1 MSVSLSP
8 LAGAGW
14 QFFDDNGVPLNGG
27 LLYTYAAGTTTPT
40 ATYTSDNGV
49 TANANPIVLDS
60 SGRTPSEVW
69 LTDGTTYKI
78 AVYTS
83 ASVLIRTWDDIA
95 GVNDFTALE
104 ATLASSTGSSMIG
117 FIQAGTG
124 AVART
129 AQAKMRDVVS
139 VKDFGAV
146 GDAVADDT
154 AAIQAAINQAVAI
167 RGTVF
172 IPPANVG
179 AYYKITSPLTVSAPV
194 SILGDNTFGSLL
206 FGVGMSAGAYILDF
220 NCLAANNVELI
231 HISGL
236 TIRSSDGVPNALRL
250 KNVANVTVKEVRL
263 YGVTT
268 GIAIEG
274 TRCYTHSYEQVVGYQ
289 ISDATVRFAAGF
301 TGGGQFTFDGCTFTT
316 STAAGAVVMPSTAL
330 ADNLSFIG
338 CNWEQCVGVGVFIAG
353 TCTGIS
359 FVGCRTEGGDTSDF
373 DFRPA
378 GASEYVGGIS
388 ISGCV
393 FSASDAAAANRI
405 VFGGASGTVRGF
417 SVTGNYITHGSDS
430 YAGKLV
436 QLNGDGDSG
445 VIAGNMVRG
454 TTAAGAGVVNTQ
466 RAGVVV
472 FSNENLTEKL
482 PEYWGLAS
490 WAVKQSSYTATAT
503 GMTTSPTGIIKYS
516 VIGNT
521 VTFDIPIV
529 SGTSNS
535 TSFTLTGGPTDIR
548 PAVDK
553 DILTPITDNG
563 TVALGFVRVK
573 TTGVLE
579 LYASVSGSAFTGSGT
594 KAARPNSVTY
604 TLA

>member
-1 MSVSLSP
+1 MSVSLSL

-27 LLYTYAAGTTTPT
+27 LLYTYAAGTTTPL
-40 ATYTSDNGV
+40 ATYTSSNGV
-49 TANANPIVLDS
+49 TANSNPIVLDS
-60 SGRTPSEVW
+60 AGRVPYQVW
-69 LTDGTTYKI
+69 LTNGSDYKFI
-78 AVYTS
+78 LQT
-83 ASVLIRTWDDIA
+83 
-95 GVNDFTALE
+95 
-104 ATLASSTGSSMIG
+104 STGVTVWTEDDVEANSDLAALAASNGSSLIG
-117 FIQAGTG
+117 FIQSGVS

-129 AQAKMRDVVS
+129 VQSKLREVVS
-139 VKDFGAV
+139 IKDFGAV

-172 IPPANVG
+172 IPPANAG
-179 AYYKITSPLTVSAPV
+179 SYYKITAPLTVSAPV
-194 SILGDNTFGSLL
+194 SIIGDNTFGSLL

-236 TIRSSDGVPNALRL
+236 TIRSADGVPNALRL
-250 KNVANVTVKEVRL
+250 KNVANVLVKEVRL
-263 YGVTT
+263 FGVTT

-301 TGGGQFTFDGCTFTT
+301 TGGGQFVFDGCTFTT
-316 STAAGAVVMPSTAL
+316 STSAGAVVQPSTAL
-330 ADNLSFIG
+330 IDNLSFIG
-338 CNWEQCVGVGVFIAG
+338 CNWEQCVGAGVFIAG

-359 FVGCRTEGGDTSDF
+359 FVGCRTEGGDTIDF
-373 DFRPA
+373 QFVPN
-378 GASEYVGGIS
+378 GASEYVGGIN

-405 VFGGASGTVRGF
+405 VLGGGSGTVRGF
-417 SVTGNYITHGSDS
+417 SVTGNYVTHGSDS

-436 QLNGDGDSG
+436 QLNGDGESG
-445 VIAGNMVRG
+445 LIAGNMVRG
-454 TTAAGAGVVNTQ
+454 TTAAGAGVVNSQ

-472 FSNENLTEKL
+472 FSNENLTGKL

-490 WAVKQSSYTATAT
+490 WSVSQSTYTATAT
-503 GMTTSPTGIIKYS
+503 GMTTSPTGTVKYS
-516 VIGNT
+516 VVGNT
-521 VTFDIPIV
+521 VTLDIPSI

-535 TSFTLTGGPTDIR
+535 TLFTLTGGPTAIR

-553 DILTPITDNG
+553 DIPVRITDNG
-563 TVALGFVRVK
+563 TVALGFARVK
-573 TTGVLE
+573 TTGVIE
-579 LYASVSGSAFTGSGT
+579 LYATVGAGAFTAAGT
-594 KAARPNSVTY
+594 KAVGVNSISY